1 MLVEKVA
8 NRIMHRI
15 HFKNC
20 TIYINSL
27 AGIFLSKDKKTLS
40 IERKIN
46 RVLINK
52 FRIYNWDQ
60 FTENLSHIKF
70 LIKYSPVFSKLVD
83 LTEFDK
89 IEFCDPKFGSTKF
102 YISCNVCNQK
112 FRLARYHTYYNEKR
126 YFSIFYTNYENF
138 TIKYDPKFDNY
149 VKLINEE
156 V

>member
-1 MLVEKVA
+1 MLIETIDG
-8 NRIMHRI
+8 IMYGI

-40 IERKIN
+40 IERKTN
-46 RVLINK
+46 RVLANK
-52 FRIYNWDQ
+52 FKICTWDEIN
-60 FTENLSHIKF
+60 ENLSHIKF

-89 IEFCDPKFGSTKF
+89 IEFCNPEFKLVRY
-102 YISCNVCNQK
+102 YIYCN
-112 FRLARYHTYYNEKR
+112 KR
-126 YFSIFYTNYENF
+126 KYFSVFNTNYENF
-138 TIKYDPKFDNY
+138 TIKYDSEFDDCI
-149 VKLINEE
+149 KLINEE

>member
-1 MLVEKVA
+1 MLIEIDNK
-8 NRIMHRI
+8 IMYMI

-20 TIYINSL
+20 KIYLNSISG
-27 AGIFLSKDKKTLS
+27 AFLSHNKNFLS
-40 IERKIN
+40 IDEKVN
-46 RVLINK
+46 RVLANK
-52 FRIYNWDQ
+52 FKICTWDEIN
-60 FTENLSHIKF
+60 ENLSHIKF

-102 YISCNVCNQK
+102 YICCNICNPE
-112 FRLARYHTYYNEKR
+112 FRLARYHTYYNERR

-138 TIKYDPKFDNY
+138 TIKYDSKFDNY
-149 VKLINEE
+149 VKLINKE